1 MKTGGKLMLKSFIHT
16 GDFHLGRPFTF
27 SQQGNY
33 YGKSKRK
40 ELWKAFD
47 HMIAY
52 AKEKEI
58 ELLLIAGD
66 LFDSINV
73 LTMDVKRVA
82 ESFKSL
88 DKAWVIVVAGNHD
101 YNGEDSPYKK
111 VEWPRNVYIFNEDRF
126 RSVYIQELNT
136 EIYGFSWVKNE
147 YREFPELSF
156 DRLHLNEGR
165 YNILLMHGEVAT
177 KSPYLPINLKKIEDK
192 GFHAICLGHIHKPG
206 ITSGGVAYCG
216 SPVPLDFGETG
227 DHGFLSARVEVDY
240 EKQLFL
246 TKNRFNP
253 IHSRCYE
260 TLELA
265 VTPEDSY
272 ADILD
277 KATTCDS
284 RDNRMNNYYR
294 LKLTGLIDPEI
305 HLDWIND
312 DLEDA
317 FYYIETDLSGL
328 ESDIDIDKLMAEN
341 KDNPVGAFL
350 QELKEIQD
358 EDIKK
363 RALLYSIEAMLKE
376 GVLK

>member
-58 ELLLIAGD
+58 ELVLIAGD

-177 KSPYLPINLKKIEDK
+177 KSP
-192 GFHAICLGHIHKPG
+192 
-206 ITSGGVAYCG
+206 CG